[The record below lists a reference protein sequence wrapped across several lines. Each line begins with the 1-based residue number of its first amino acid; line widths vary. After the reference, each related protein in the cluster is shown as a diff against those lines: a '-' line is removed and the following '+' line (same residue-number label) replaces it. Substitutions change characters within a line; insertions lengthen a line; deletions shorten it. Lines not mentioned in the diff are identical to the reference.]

1 MSASIDIHR
10 IATLARLK
18 LTEEEA
24 ASYEAQLGRIL
35 EYVDTLSRYDLN
47 ASQPTAHT
55 MPVFDVLRVDEVR
68 EGLPQSAT
76 LSNAPRKAMDQ
87 FQIPK
92 VVE

>member
-18 LTEEEA
+18 LTPEEA
-24 ASYEAQLGRIL
+24 AQYEAQLGRVL
-35 EYVDTLSRYDLN
+35 EYVDTLSRYDL
-47 ASQPTAHT
+47 STAEPAAHA
-55 MPVFDVLRVDEVR
+55 MDIYDVPRPDEPR
-68 EGLPQSAT
+68 EGLTQEEA
-76 LSNAPRKAMDQ
+76 LSNAPRKVADQ